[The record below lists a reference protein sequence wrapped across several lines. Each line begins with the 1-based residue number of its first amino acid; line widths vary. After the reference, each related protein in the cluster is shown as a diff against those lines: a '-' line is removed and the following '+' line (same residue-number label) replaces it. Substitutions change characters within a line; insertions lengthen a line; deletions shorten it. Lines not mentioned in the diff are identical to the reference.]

1 MGKKADGNKEIGHR
15 IGDVI
20 NAALGIGHLLS
31 ELLEET
37 RDGLHAGC
45 RATGQLRQI
54 QTLNRPLRG
63 HGITA
68 LQIARG
74 LLSTDPG
81 DGNSRGLR
89 LVRLSGGRIRR
100 LVSIG
105 GAVGLPVV
113 RTIAV
118 AIGLGFLRVS
128 TSLITGLG

>member
-54 QTLNRPLRG
+54 QTLNRPLR
-63 HGITA
+63 
-68 LQIARG
+68 
-74 LLSTDPG
+74 
-81 DGNSRGLR
+81 
-89 LVRLSGGRIRR
+89 
-100 LVSIG
+100 
-105 GAVGLPVV
+105 
-113 RTIAV
+113 
-118 AIGLGFLRVS
+118 
-128 TSLITGLG
+128 

>member
-1 MGKKADGNKEIGHR
+1 MVKKADGNKEIGHR

-31 ELLEET
+31 ELLEEA

-63 HGITA
+63 HGITG

-113 RTIAV
+113 SSFV
-118 AIGLGFLRVS
+118 AIGLRLLGIS